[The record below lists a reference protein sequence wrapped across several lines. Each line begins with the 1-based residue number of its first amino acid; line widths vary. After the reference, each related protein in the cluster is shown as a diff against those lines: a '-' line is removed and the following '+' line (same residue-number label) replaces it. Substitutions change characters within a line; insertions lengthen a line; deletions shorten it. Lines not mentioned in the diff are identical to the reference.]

1 MVSAPRTILLV
12 TTVLSFCTL
21 YAPQPILPSLARDF
35 DVDPAGA
42 ALLVSITLAPL
53 AVAPIAYGYV
63 LGAVPARRMLMA
75 ALAIMAASQLAF
87 ALAEDYRVALAA
99 RAALGLALPAAF
111 TALMTATA
119 AAAPPERVR
128 QAMGAYIAATIV
140 GGFAG
145 RAAGGFLTT
154 AFGWQ
159 APFLLLAALLV
170 ANVVLASRLPEGG
183 ALAFSRPRAAVLR
196 AVVTKGHFLF
206 SYLTIFCVFFV
217 FAGVLNVLPFRLEAI
232 EPGIREADIALVYSG
247 YMIGIAAALGASRVS
262 ALLGGERRALA
273 AALAVYLA
281 ATAGFVAPSVT
292 VLLANVFLFSIGM
305 FAVHSL
311 LSALVNQ
318 RAAEARPVVNGMYIA
333 VYYAGGSLGSW
344 LPALAYGTIGWNA
357 LLAAMA
363 AAVLAALWLTRYIFR
378 ADREE
383 PGNG

>member
-1 MVSAPRTILLV
+1 M
-12 TTVLSFCTL
+12 
-21 YAPQPILPSLARDF
+21 
-35 DVDPAGA
+35 
-42 ALLVSITLAPL
+42 
-53 AVAPIAYGYV
+53 
-63 LGAVPARRMLMA
+63 
-75 ALAIMAASQLAF
+75 
-87 ALAEDYRVALAA
+87 
-99 RAALGLALPAAF
+99 PAAF

-119 AAAPPERVR
+119 AAAPPDRVR
-128 QAMGAYIAATIV
+128 RAMGAYIAATIV

-170 ANVVLASRLPEGG
+170 GNVVLASRLPEGG
-183 ALAFSRPRAAVLR
+183 APAFSRPRAAVLR
-196 AVVTKGHFLF
+196 AVVAKGHFLF

-281 ATAGFVAPSVT
+281 ATAGFAVPSVT

-344 LPALAYGTIGWNA
+344 LPALAFGTIGWNA